1 MTDDGS
7 QPEPATLP
15 SRTAWVFL
23 AAAGALAALGYTA
36 TEVLNAG
43 MRPESAGTGVVSP
56 APSPSPPIHP
66 TPDCGSSGADFTA
79 CSMDRMTCEER
90 AAHLSARPQPTADQ
104 PRPDVVFCADG
115 AANDNTDSGDDDE

>member
-1 MTDDGS
+1 MTVEDPKS
-7 QPEPATLP
+7 RPATSP

-23 AAAGALAALGYTA
+23 VAAGVLAALGYTA

-56 APSPSPPIHP
+56 APSSSLPIPP

-79 CSMDRMTCEER
+79 CSVDRMTCEEQ
-90 AAHLSARPQPTADQ
+90 ATHLSARPQPTADQ
-104 PRPDVVFCADG
+104 SRPNVVLCAEG
-115 AANDNTDSGDDDE
+115 AANDETDSGDDDE